1 MSNIVEDVF
10 LETVAKVV
18 VNGDIEYVLENKE
31 EDRFLEA
38 IGADSLDRVQIVMA
52 LEDTFDINITD
63 EEVED
68 FVKMSCDEILHMLES
83 AGASA
88 ESMRRARAQKES
100 QKPVTDKN
108 QAQETPEP
116 VVDKEQTQE
125 STEPVVDKEQTQETP
140 EPVAD
145 KEQTQESTEP
155 VVDKEQTQETPEPVA
170 DKEQTQESTDPVVD
184 KEQTQET
191 PEPVADKEQTQESQ
205 KPIADKEQTQESPE
219 PVVDKEQTQETPE
232 PVADKEQT
240 QETPEPVADK
250 EQTQESQKPVAD
262 KEQTQESPEPV
273 VDKEQTQKIEF
284 KTILHQ
290 AENLVASI
298 KLFETAQNNIT
309 APSKQQPKPA
319 IELRT
324 MKDGKPYCELLG
336 KKCNRPER
344 PNNTGKVYCEFMN
357 CRIYNNFQRLR

>member
-1 MSNIVEDVF
+1 MSNIVEHVF
-10 LETVAKVV
+10 LQTVANVTYG
-18 VNGDIEYVLENKE
+18 GDIEYVLENKE
-31 EDRFLEA
+31 EDRFFEA
-38 IGADSLDRVQIVMA
+38 IGADSLEVVEIVMA

-63 EEVED
+63 EETEA
-68 FVKMSCDEILHMLES
+68 FVKKSFNEILHMLES
-83 AGASA
+83 AGTSA
-88 ESMRRARAQKES
+88 ESMQRKLARKQK
-100 QKPVTDKN
+100 K

-125 STEPVVDKEQTQETP
+125 S
-140 EPVAD
+140 
-145 KEQTQESTEP
+145 
-155 VVDKEQTQETPEPVA
+155 
-170 DKEQTQESTDPVVD
+170 
-184 KEQTQET
+184 
-191 PEPVADKEQTQESQ
+191 Q
-205 KPIADKEQTQESPE
+205 KPIA
-219 PVVDKEQTQETPE
+219 
-232 PVADKEQT
+232 
-240 QETPEPVADK
+240 
-250 EQTQESQKPVAD
+250 
-262 KEQTQESPEPV
+262 
-273 VDKEQTQKIEF
+273 DKEQTQKIEF

-298 KLFETAQNNIT
+298 KLFETAHNNIT

>member
-1 MSNIVEDVF
+1 MSNIVEQVF
-10 LETVAKVV
+10 LETVAKVL

-145 KEQTQESTEP
+145 K
-155 VVDKEQTQETPEPVA
+155 
-170 DKEQTQESTDPVVD
+170 
-184 KEQTQET
+184 
-191 PEPVADKEQTQESQ
+191 
-205 KPIADKEQTQESPE
+205 
-219 PVVDKEQTQETPE
+219 
-232 PVADKEQT
+232 
-240 QETPEPVADK
+240 
-250 EQTQESQKPVAD
+250 
-262 KEQTQESPEPV
+262 
-273 VDKEQTQKIEF
+273 
-284 KTILHQ
+284 
-290 AENLVASI
+290 
-298 KLFETAQNNIT
+298 
-309 APSKQQPKPA
+309 
-319 IELRT
+319 
-324 MKDGKPYCELLG
+324 
-336 KKCNRPER
+336 
-344 PNNTGKVYCEFMN
+344 
-357 CRIYNNFQRLR
+357 

>member
-1 MSNIVEDVF
+1 MKDIVEQVF
-10 LETVAKVV
+10 LQTVANVTYG
-18 VNGDIEYVLENKE
+18 GDIEYVLENKE
-31 EDRFLEA
+31 EDRFFEA
-38 IGADSLDRVQIVMA
+38 IGADSLEVVEIVMA

-63 EEVED
+63 EETEA
-68 FVKMSCDEILHMLES
+68 FVKMSCNEILHMLES

-125 STEPVVDKEQTQETP
+125 S
-140 EPVAD
+140 
-145 KEQTQESTEP
+145 
-155 VVDKEQTQETPEPVA
+155 
-170 DKEQTQESTDPVVD
+170 
-184 KEQTQET
+184 

-205 KPIADKEQTQESPE
+205 KPIADKEQTQE
-219 PVVDKEQTQETPE
+219 TPE
-232 PVADKEQT
+232 PVA
-240 QETPEPVADK
+240 
-250 EQTQESQKPVAD
+250 
-262 KEQTQESPEPV
+262 
-273 VDKEQTQKIEF
+273 DKEQTQKIEF

>member
-1 MSNIVEDVF
+1 MNNIVEQVF
-10 LETVAKVV
+10 LQIVANVMFGG
-18 VNGDIEYVLENKE
+18 NIECVLVYEE
-31 EDRFLEA
+31 EDRFFHA
-38 IGADSLDRVQIVMA
+38 IGADSLEVVHIVMA
-52 LEDTFDINITD
+52 LKNTFDINITD

-68 FVKMSCDEILHMLES
+68 FAIMSCNEILYMLES

-88 ESMRRARAQKES
+88 ESMQRKLARKQK
-100 QKPVTDKN
+100 K

-125 STEPVVDKEQTQETP
+125 SSKPG
-140 EPVAD
+140 AD
-145 KEQTQESTEP
+145 KKQAQES
-155 VVDKEQTQETPEPVA
+155 
-170 DKEQTQESTDPVVD
+170 S
-184 KEQTQET
+184 
-191 PEPVADKEQTQESQ
+191 
-205 KPIADKEQTQESPE
+205 
-219 PVVDKEQTQETPE
+219 
-232 PVADKEQT
+232 
-240 QETPEPVADK
+240 
-250 EQTQESQKPVAD
+250 KPVAD
-262 KEQTQESPEPV
+262 KEQTQ
-273 VDKEQTQKIEF
+273 KMEF

-290 AENLVASI
+290 VENLVASI
-298 KLFETAQNNIT
+298 KLFESAQNNIT